1 MAKAVRKFTPHRDR
15 QSRGNGVTAKW
26 RAAQKFEAQKIHF
39 PKLLA
44 SRDEWLRYAADIYPI
59 VRLALL
65 TLTKDDDET
74 TDIWPEEFGAMIE
87 DLEAMRDALAKYRQL
102 TDLLNR
108 AQARMLVG
116 MERAAAS

>member
-1 MAKAVRKFTPHRDR
+1 M
-15 QSRGNGVTAKW
+15 
-26 RAAQKFEAQKIHF
+26 
-39 PKLLA
+39 
-44 SRDEWLRYAADIYPI
+44 
-59 VRLALL
+59 RLALL

-102 TDLLNR
+102 ADLLNR